1 MTPYLNST
9 GFFCI
14 FEFSIPVGILLCFCG
29 FCTIIVW
36 HTNCIISC
44 PFLLR
49 QDSTNYH
56 FFKLNMEN
64 KKNKSSKNNFLISR
78 EVEDHGDFIPI
89 LVDGD
94 ETELTSFEVPA
105 IVPILPLRNT
115 VLFPGVVM
123 PITVGRQ
130 KSLLLIREAYS
141 GNRLIGTIAQK
152 EGQVE
157 DPNADDLFQIG
168 TIAEI
173 LKILEMPD
181 GSTSVIIQGKRRFK
195 IVGIVDSNPY
205 LRATVNVL
213 SDILP
218 STKMH
223 EFTALVESLKDLALK
238 IVKSS
243 GNIPPEAQFAV
254 KNIEN
259 DTFLINFICN
269 NTELNA
275 LEKQELLEL
284 DDLRERSTILLTFLV
299 REVQLIDLKKD
310 IQKKVKVD
318 MDQQQREY
326 LLHQQI
332 KTIQDE
338 LGGNPSEQ
346 EIAELKKRSA
356 GKKWGANVKAVF
368 EKEFSK
374 LIRMNP
380 AAGEYSVQSGYLETL
395 LDLPWNIYSED
406 NFDLRNAE
414 TILNE
419 DHYGLEKVKDR
430 ILEHLAVLKIKGDM
444 KSPILCLYGPPG
456 VGKTSLGK
464 SVARAL
470 GRKFVR
476 MSLGGLHDES
486 EIRGHRKTYIGAMPG
501 RIIQNLKKAGTSNPV
516 FILDELDKVSSDFH
530 GDPASA
536 LLEVLDPEQNNEF
549 HDNYIDIDY
558 DLSRVMFIATANTLS
573 SIHPALRDRLE
584 LIDVSGYLLEEK
596 IEIAKRHL
604 IARQLENHGMIKN
617 DVVFSKE
624 ALIRLIE
631 DYTKES
637 GVREMDKQ
645 IAKVIRRVARK
656 KAFEEV
662 YHKKIGTAEIR
673 EYLGSPKFS
682 KENYEGNEYAGV
694 VTGLAWTSAGG
705 EILYVETSLSRG
717 KSKFTITGNLGEV
730 MKESAAIAFEYL
742 KAHSSQL
749 GIKPEVF
756 EKWDVHMHVPEGA
769 IPKDGPSAG
778 ITMATALASA
788 FTQRKVKKGLAMTGE
803 ITLRGRVM
811 PVGGIKEKI
820 LAAKRAGI
828 KEIILSKENKNDIEE
843 IKDIYLKGLTFHYV
857 ENVGDVF
864 EIALLDE
871 KVRDPL
877 VIS

>member
-1 MTPYLNST
+1 
-9 GFFCI
+9 
-14 FEFSIPVGILLCFCG
+14 
-29 FCTIIVW
+29 
-36 HTNCIISC
+36 
-44 PFLLR
+44 
-49 QDSTNYH
+49 
-56 FFKLNMEN
+56 MEN
-64 KKNKSSKNNFLISR
+64 KKNKGSKSNFFFSR
-78 EVEDHGDFIPI
+78 ETEDQGDFIPI
-89 LVDGD
+89 MVDGD
-94 ETELTSFEVPA
+94 DSELNSIEVPD
-105 IVPILPLRNT
+105 ILPILPLRNT

-130 KSLLLIREAYS
+130 KSLMLIREAYA
-141 GNRLIGTIAQK
+141 GNKLIGTIAQK
-152 EGQVE
+152 DGQIE
-157 DPNADDLFQIG
+157 DPDAGDLYQVG
-168 TIAEI
+168 TMAEI

-181 GSTSVIIQGKRRFK
+181 GSTSVIIQGKRRFRINAINASLPYMSASV
-195 IVGIVDSNPY
+195 IV
-205 LRATVNVL
+205 LK
-213 SDILP
+213 DILP
-218 STKMH
+218 KTRMN
-223 EFTALVESLKDLALK
+223 EFVALIDSLKDLALK

-269 NTELNA
+269 NTELGA
-275 LEKQELLEL
+275 DEKQKLLEL
-284 DDLRERSTILLTFLV
+284 DDLRERSTMLLTFLV
-299 REVQLIDLKKD
+299 REAQLIDLKKD

-346 EIAELKKRSA
+346 EIAELRKRSLE
-356 GKKWGANVKAVF
+356 KKWSAPIKAVF
-368 EKEFSK
+368 EKELSK

-406 NFDLRNAE
+406 NFDLKHAE
-414 TILNE
+414 KILDE

-430 ILEHLAVLKIKGDM
+430 ILEHLAVLKLKGDM

-516 FILDELDKVSSDFH
+516 FILDEIDKVSSDFH

-536 LLEVLDPEQNNEF
+536 LLEVLDPEQNGEF
-549 HDNYIDIDY
+549 HDNYIDQDF
-558 DLSRVMFIATANTLS
+558 DLSRVMFIATANSLNT
-573 SIHPALRDRLE
+573 IHPALRDRLE

-596 IEIAKRHL
+596 IEIAQRHL
-604 IARQLENHGMIKN
+604 VTRQLENHGITKN
-617 DVVFSKE
+617 DLKFTKE
-624 ALIRLIE
+624 ALTRLVE
-631 DYTKES
+631 DYTRES
-637 GVREMDKQ
+637 GVREMEKQ
-645 IAKVIRRVARK
+645 IAKVTRRVARK
-656 KAFEEV
+656 IAFEEN
-662 YHKKIGTAEIR
+662 YNKKIGIPEIR
-673 EYLGSPKFS
+673 EYLGAPKFS
-682 KENYEGNEYAGV
+682 KESYEGNEYAGV
-694 VTGLAWTSAGG
+694 VTGLAWTSVGG
-705 EILYVETSLSRG
+705 EILYIETSLSQG
-717 KSKFTITGNLGEV
+717 KSKFTTTGNLGEV

-742 KAHSSQL
+742 RSHCSQL
-749 GIKPEVF
+749 ALNPDVF
-756 EKWDVHMHVPEGA
+756 DKWGVHMHVPEGA

-828 KEIILSKENKNDIEE
+828 KEIILSKENKKDIEE
-843 IKDIYLKGLTFHYV
+843 IKEIYLKGLTFHFV
-857 ENVGDVF
+857 VNVDEVF
-864 EIALLDE
+864 EIALLKE
-871 KVRDPL
+871 KIKNPL
-877 VIS
+877 AIS